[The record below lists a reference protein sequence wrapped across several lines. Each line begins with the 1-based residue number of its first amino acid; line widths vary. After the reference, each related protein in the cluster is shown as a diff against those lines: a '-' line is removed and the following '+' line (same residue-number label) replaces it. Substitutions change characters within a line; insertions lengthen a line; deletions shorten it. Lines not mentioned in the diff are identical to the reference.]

1 MYSVVMKLSKYSAV
15 FVIVL
20 LLTSACSN
28 SSSLSS
34 KDIPATLEV
43 GSECPTNDAAKV
55 LDVVTKQVSSFKEQ
69 DVDKAYTYSTQDFKD
84 LFDVKSFYEIVLS
97 GYTSLLVN
105 ESVEYGLCT
114 VADQGF
120 NQIVMIKSKSKL
132 ERMDFG
138 VLNEDG
144 RYGVNK
150 VEIFSTQEIQG

>member
-1 MYSVVMKLSKYSAV
+1 MRKLIAITS
-15 FVIVL
+15 FVL
-20 LLTSACSN
+20 MALSLAACSGSN
-28 SSSLSS
+28 SASISQESA
-34 KDIPATLEV
+34 KVEV
-43 GSECPTNDAAKV
+43 GSDCAPTDASKV
-55 LDVVTKQVSSFKEQ
+55 LDVVTKQVSALKDQ
-69 DVDKAYTYSTQDFKD
+69 DMELAYTFATKAFSDVV
-84 LFDVKSFYEIVLS
+84 DVKTFYNILLS
-97 GYTSLLVN
+97 SYTSLLIN

-150 VEIFSTQEIQG
+150 VEIFSTQAIAG

>member
-1 MYSVVMKLSKYSAV
+1 MRKLVAITSS
-15 FVIVL
+15 L
-20 LLTSACSN
+20 LIALSLAACSGKSST
-28 SSSLSS
+28 SSSQESA
-34 KDIPATLEV
+34 KVEV
-43 GSECPTNDAAKV
+43 GSDCAPSDATKV
-55 LDVVTKQVSSFKEQ
+55 LDVVTKQVSALKDQ
-69 DVDKAYTYSTQDFKD
+69 DMELAYTFATKAFSDVV
-84 LFDVKSFYEIVLS
+84 DVKTFYNILLS
-97 GYTSLLVN
+97 SYTSLLIN

-150 VEIFSTQEIQG
+150 VEIFSTQAIAG

>member
-1 MYSVVMKLSKYSAV
+1 MRKLVAITSS
-15 FVIVL
+15 L
-20 LLTSACSN
+20 LIALSLAACSGKSSA
-28 SSSLSS
+28 SSSQEST
-34 KDIPATLEV
+34 KVEV
-43 GSECPTNDAAKV
+43 GSDCAPSDATKV
-55 LDVVTKQVSSFKEQ
+55 LDVVTKQVSALKDQ
-69 DVDKAYTYSTQDFKD
+69 DMELAYTFATKAFSDVV
-84 LFDVKSFYEIVLS
+84 DVKTFYNILLS
-97 GYTSLLVN
+97 SYTSLLIN

-150 VEIFSTQEIQG
+150 VEIFSTQAIAG

>member
-1 MYSVVMKLSKYSAV
+1 MRKHVAITSSVLVALSLA
-15 FVIVL
+15 
-20 LLTSACSN
+20 ACSGSN
-28 SSSLSS
+28 SASTSQESA
-34 KDIPATLEV
+34 KVVV
-43 GSECPTNDAAKV
+43 GSDCAPSDASKV
-55 LDVVTKQVSSFKEQ
+55 LGVVTKQVSALKDQ
-69 DVDKAYTYSTQDFKD
+69 DMELAYTFATKAFSDVV
-84 LFDVKSFYEIVLS
+84 DVKTFYNILLS
-97 GYTSLLVN
+97 SYTSLLIN

-150 VEIFSTQEIQG
+150 VEIFSTQAIGG